1 VSAVA
6 ASAAQTPTRT
16 AAGRPRHLYEIDVL
30 RILTFACVIG
40 VHTTSHTAASDNWFA
55 YAVLALLHFTRLVFF
70 SLTAFVLVYSYAL
83 KPRPMSMFWP
93 KRFLLVG
100 VPYLAWSVV
109 YVVSAWLLSSSTRG
123 DVPGLVT
130 TFAHDVVT
138 GTSMY
143 HLYFLLVTMQV
154 YLLLPA
160 IMWLVRVTR
169 GHHWMLTLVALGVNL
184 AVYTVYKYDH
194 AAFDWAH
201 GYTKQ
206 AFFMYLFFIVAGA
219 VAADH
224 AEAFLTWI
232 RVERRMVLWIA
243 VGGALLTLAV
253 WLVQVLTGQSLY
265 AAGTPNQPVEVIW
278 SAAIGLGFLGLGAV
292 WADRRDPNSW
302 LAKVID
308 YGSDRSFGIFLS
320 HPFFIW
326 ILLYGDS
333 WLEQHVPQPLLT
345 PVVYVLVIVLAVAV
359 TEVFRH
365 TPLSIPLTGRP
376 SLGSRA
382 ARAARREA
390 RPTPAS

>member
-1 VSAVA
+1 VPAADVVTPSTSAG
-6 ASAAQTPTRT
+6 
-16 AAGRPRHLYEIDVL
+16 GRPRHLYEIDVL

-40 VHTTSHTAASDNWFA
+40 VHTTSHTAASDNWFY
-55 YAVLALLHFTRLVFF
+55 YALLALLHFTRLVFF
-70 SLTAFVLVYSYAL
+70 ALTAFVLVYSYTL
-83 KPRPMSMFWP
+83 KPRPMTQFWP

-100 VPYLAWSVV
+100 VPYVAWSVV
-109 YVVSAWLLSSSTRG
+109 YVVSAWLLSSTQRG
-123 DVPGLVT
+123 DVPELIT
-130 TFAHDVVT
+130 TLAHGIVT

-160 IMWLVRVTR
+160 IVWLVRKTR
-169 GHHWMLTLVALGVNL
+169 GHHWWLVFIALGVNL
-184 AVYTVYKYDH
+184 VVYTVYKYH
-194 AAFDWAH
+194 HSSFDWAH

-219 VAADH
+219 AAADH

-232 RVERRMVLWIA
+232 RVRRRMVGWIA
-243 VGGALLTLAV
+243 VSGAVLTLVV
-253 WLVQVLTGQSLY
+253 WLVQVLLGQSLY
-265 AAGTPNQPVEVIW
+265 AAGTPNQPVEVVW
-278 SAAIGLGFLGLGAV
+278 SAAIGLGFLALGAA
-292 WADRRDPNSW
+292 WADKRDPNSW

-333 WLEQHVPQPLLT
+333 WMERHIPTPWLT

-359 TEVFRH
+359 TEAFRY
-365 TPLSIPLTGRP
+365 TPLSIALTGRP
-376 SLGSRA
+376 SLGSRKA
-382 ARAARREA
+382 IAARRA
-390 RPTPAS
+390 KRAAAAAQV